1 MTTNDALAAQVAR
14 LALAVEQL
22 TLAYIDAHA
31 PKDEPTDD
39 GLPMG
44 TEEPPLPTPPPGVPT
59 TQPTAPAYTAVPGQ
73 FPPISGPVIDA
84 APRPQAQVV
93 SPIPPQPQGL
103 CPQHGQPWSRLVPA
117 GIQKNT
123 GRSYGA
129 FWSCPV
135 QGCRQ
140 KPPR

>member
-1 MTTNDALAAQVAR
+1 MNDNDAMVAAVNR
-14 LALAVEQL
+14 LAQAIEQMA
-22 TLAYIDAHA
+22 LAYMDAHE
-31 PKDEPTDD
+31 PKPEPVLDD

-44 TEEPPLPTPPPGVPT
+44 NEEPPLPTPPPGV
-59 TQPTAPAYTAVPGQ
+59 PTAPAYTAVPGQ

-84 APRPQAQVV
+84 APRLAAQVV